1 MKETSYRSA
10 LPCTLFTRKS
20 NRRGGRSQL
29 RRRER
34 ETSGDTH
41 ARARKLAQPCAPL
54 SGRPH
59 EMMIRASVATAARR
73 TVHGDPTN
81 TTVPSVPPHGVCSVV
96 NRFFT
101 VLAAASSLPPL
112 NHNSLPPPPHRG
124 VDLPPVY
131 TQSTPRKQSAIAV
144 YKIYLLGAA
153 APETPLVFD
162 AASFFSF
169 FSPSLNGRRLRSNT
183 RLRRSFTLRTRTK
196 RRCTAASTQ

>member
-1 MKETSYRSA
+1 MSGERRHACTRTKASPAVRTAQRAPTRDDDPSERRHRRQEDSSRRPNNPTPPFRPFHPTA
-10 LPCTLFTRKS
+10 L
-20 NRRGGRSQL
+20 
-29 RRRER
+29 
-34 ETSGDTH
+34 
-41 ARARKLAQPCAPL
+41 
-54 SGRPH
+54 
-59 EMMIRASVATAARR
+59 
-73 TVHGDPTN
+73 
-81 TTVPSVPPHGVCSVV
+81 CSVV

>member
-1 MKETSYRSA
+1 MHFVHKEI
-10 LPCTLFTRKS
+10 KS
-20 NRRGGRSQL
+20 SRGAFAAATT
-29 RRRER
+29 RER
-34 ETSGDTH
+34 DERRH
-41 ARARKLAQPCAPL
+41 ACTRTKASPAVRTAQRAPTRDDDP
-54 SGRPH
+54 S
-59 EMMIRASVATAARR
+59 ERR
-73 TVHGDPTN
+73 HRRQEDSSRRDPTN